1 MAAQSNF
8 DRGVNHSVQISLNQ
22 VDMSVQKYEDG
33 VAVDCSIQKSG
44 VRHQDISVQNTLDN
58 YRDASIQPSDRAQ
71 DASVAMTGRA
81 VSSKYV
87 SMRPELKSQQNQMT
101 ISLEDE

>member
-8 DRGVNHSVQISLNQ
+8 DRGVNHSAQISLNQ

-33 VAVDCSIQKSG
+33 VAVDCSIQKSA
-44 VRHQDISVQNTLDN
+44 VRNHDISVQNTLGD
-58 YRDASIQPSDRAQ
+58 YRDASIQQSDRAQ
-71 DASVAMTGRA
+71 DVSVAMTGQA

-87 SMRPELKSQQNQMT
+87 SMRPDLKSQQNQMT
-101 ISLEDE
+101 I